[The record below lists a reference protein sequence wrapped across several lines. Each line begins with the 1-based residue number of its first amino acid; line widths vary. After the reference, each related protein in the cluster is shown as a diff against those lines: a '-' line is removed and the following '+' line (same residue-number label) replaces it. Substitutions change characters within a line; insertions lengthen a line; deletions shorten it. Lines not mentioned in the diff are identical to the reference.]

1 MSLYPIVLNVL
12 GNDDD
17 INYKFSNDIF
27 LIKI

>member
-17 INYKFSNDIF
+17 RNYKFSNDIF